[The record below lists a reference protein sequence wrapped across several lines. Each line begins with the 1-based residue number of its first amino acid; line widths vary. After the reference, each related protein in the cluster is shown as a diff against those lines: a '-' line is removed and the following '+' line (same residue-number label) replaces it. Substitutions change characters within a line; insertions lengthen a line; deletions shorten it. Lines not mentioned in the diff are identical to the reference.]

1 MSSHLDW
8 AEEHFSQC
16 LLGDKRRTQRLV
28 KVAAAM
34 ANNPSGSLPDQLVE
48 WADLKAAYALFA
60 REEVTFNAIAT
71 PHWEMVRKRT
81 SGRYLIL
88 DDTTELDFGRHRDI
102 KGLGPTGNGSGL
114 GFLLHNGLMVN
125 ADTEELVGLAGQA
138 IHYREKKPKGRKRE
152 NSSQIKK
159 RRRESEVWGKVVDAI
174 GKPAEGVQF
183 IHVMDRGADNFEVYC
198 HMLLQDCDWVVR
210 ASHLKRKIIPEV
222 GKVKMQLDQYLPHL
236 TPAGSYQ
243 LHLRTRPQQ
252 PERVAKLEVSIG
264 TILMPTPSQ
273 MSPWVRELKPRPIPM
288 NVVHVAEVDAPQGVE
303 PIRWTLFTSLP
314 VSNLNEAW
322 KVIEYYE
329 RRWLIEEYHK
339 ALKTGC
345 QVEARQLHGKSGLEA
360 ITALLGIQAV
370 RLLQLKSIAR
380 TAPDKPARQVVPQI
394 WIRILQ
400 KIRPKLKC
408 IPELTIR
415 QFYREVAKLGGFL
428 GRKGDGEPG
437 WITLWRGWEKL
448 NNYVH
453 GASIALKLESSH

>member
-8 AEEHFSQC
+8 AEQHFSQC
-16 LLGDKRRTQRLV
+16 QLGDKRRTRRLV
-28 KVAAAM
+28 QVAAAM
-34 ANNPSGSLPDQLVE
+34 ANNPSGSLPDQIVE
-48 WADLKAAYALFA
+48 WPDLKPAYVLLG
-60 REEVTFNAIAT
+60 RPEVTFDAIAT
-71 PHWEMVRKRT
+71 PHWELVRKRT

-88 DDTTELDFGRHRDI
+88 DDTTELDFGRHRDVE
-102 KGLGPTGNGSGL
+102 GLGPTGNGSGL

-125 ADTEELVGLAGQA
+125 ADTEELVGMAGQA
-138 IHYREKKPKGRKRE
+138 IHYRERKPKGRKRE

-159 RRRESEVWGKVVDAI
+159 RRRESEVWGKVVNAI

-198 HMLLQDCDWVVR
+198 HMLRQNCDWVVR
-210 ASHLKRKIIPEV
+210 ASHLKRKIIPEGGQGTV
-222 GKVKMQLDQYLPHL
+222 QLDQHLPLL
-236 TPAGSYQ
+236 TLAGSYQ
-243 LHLRTRPQQ
+243 LHLRARPQQ
-252 PERVAKLEVSIG
+252 PKRMAKLEVSIG
-264 TILMPTPSQ
+264 SLEMPTPSQ
-273 MSPWVRELKPRPIPM
+273 KSPWVRELKPRPIPM
-288 NVVHVAEVDAPQGVE
+288 NVVHVTEVDAPAGVK

-314 VSNLNEAW
+314 VSNLDDAW

-345 QVEARQLHGKSGLEA
+345 QVEARQLHTKAGLEA

-380 TAPDKPARQVVPQI
+380 TAPDKPASQVVPQI

-400 KIRPKLKC
+400 KARPKLAR
-408 IPELTIR
+408 ITDLTVR

-453 GASIALKLESSH
+453 GASLALKLGPTV